1 MVSRQEQ
8 GYTLV
13 VANPKGGV
21 GKTTTTINLGAGL
34 AEKGRRALLVDFDRR
49 GHLTKSIFSYNPS
62 CDVIE
67 SYQRLADFVCQV
79 SR

>member
-1 MVSRQEQ
+1 MNIYPDAKSTKNQD
-8 GYTLV
+8 
-13 VANPKGGV
+13 GV
-21 GKTTTTINLGAGL
+21 
-34 AEKGRRALLVDFDRR
+34 LLIDFDRR